1 VKPEPI
7 DRVKRALSALAPG
20 VVTLM
25 LVFAT
30 QLPYGIPHFAPVT
43 PLFALMAVFYWSIY
57 RPEKLP
63 LPAVFAIGLVQ
74 DMLGGGP
81 IGVVALMLLAAYG
94 LGVSQRRFFLGKS
107 FVVEWWGFAVVGLG
121 AAIAGWIVASLYYTA
136 FLDPRP
142 FAVQG
147 LLTAAFYPCTTWL
160 FVRVQRR
167 LMRHA

>member
-1 VKPEPI
+1 MKPEPI
-7 DRVKRALSALAPG
+7 RRVKRALAALAPG
-20 VVTLM
+20 LVALA
-25 LVFAT
+25 LVFVT

-74 DMLGGGP
+74 DALGGGP
-81 IGVVALMLLAAYG
+81 MGLVALMLLAAYG
-94 LGVSQRRFFLGKS
+94 VGVSQRRFFLGKS
-107 FVVEWWGFAVVGLG
+107 FVVEWCGFMVIASGVALG
-121 AAIAGWIVASLYYTA
+121 AWLVASLYYTTI
-136 FLDPRP
+136 LDPRP

-147 LLTAAFYPCTTWL
+147 LLTSALYPCMTWL

-167 LMRHA
+167 FMRYA